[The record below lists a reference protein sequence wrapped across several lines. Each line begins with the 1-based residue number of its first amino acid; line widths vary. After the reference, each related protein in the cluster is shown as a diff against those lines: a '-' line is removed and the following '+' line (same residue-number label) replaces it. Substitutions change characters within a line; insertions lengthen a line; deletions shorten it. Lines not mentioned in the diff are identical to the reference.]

1 MPRTVLDAVGYP
13 APATWKPEP
22 CPDLDAEPW
31 ADAPWTQRIDG
42 RGVDRLRTQQLAR
55 ADVNM
60 PIDLHMPT
68 TVFEGSTT
76 GFPYQLVDAT
86 TPRTAVWDLARS
98 ITWSW
103 FRPMFPIEHVPLPP
117 TVRREGDPGRAW
129 DQHAYLLDATGK
141 RLWEMILLDNFASR
155 FKTWGQADWTVGY
168 NGSGPGLSCW
178 DLAKPWDAPGQP
190 RGVVAAG
197 IPHLPHFV
205 RADELARGEI
215 RHAMF
220 FALPVY
226 AKAAPVGYAR
236 GSDGTHLD
244 HPLRAGDRLRLPR
257 TAVEWFAPGTPER
270 VVAEGL
276 HRYGM
281 TLGDTGGTASIA
293 VAQDPRLAKNWQ
305 GMGLRL
311 ADFEVVQP

>member
-1 MPRTVLDAVGYP
+1 M
-13 APATWKPEP
+13 
-22 CPDLDAEPW
+22 
-31 ADAPWTQRIDG
+31 
-42 RGVDRLRTQQLAR
+42 
-55 ADVNM
+55 
-60 PIDLHMPT
+60 
-68 TVFEGSTT
+68 
-76 GFPYQLVDAT
+76 
-86 TPRTAVWDLARS
+86 
-98 ITWSW
+98 
-103 FRPMFPIEHVPLPP
+103 
-117 TVRREGDPGRAW
+117 
-129 DQHAYLLDATGK
+129 
-141 RLWEMILLDNFASR
+141 
-155 FKTWGQADWTVGY
+155 
-168 NGSGPGLSCW
+168 
-178 DLAKPWDAPGQP
+178 
-190 RGVVAAG
+190 
-197 IPHLPHFV
+197 PHFI

-220 FALPVY
+220 FALPAY
-226 AKAAPVGYAR
+226 AQSAPVGYAR
-236 GSDGTHLD
+236 GSDGAHLN